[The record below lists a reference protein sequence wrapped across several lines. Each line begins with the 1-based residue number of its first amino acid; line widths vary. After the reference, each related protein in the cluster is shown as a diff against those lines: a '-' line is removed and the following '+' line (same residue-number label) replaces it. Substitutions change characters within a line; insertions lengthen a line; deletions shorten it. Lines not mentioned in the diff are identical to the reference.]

1 MTFAQIAPLLGVWL
15 IAVVA
20 PGLDFIAVLRVSAA
34 RGRAQGMA
42 VAGGVI
48 SGIACWAMLAMA
60 GLGALLTRYAHVYA

>member
-20 PGLDFIAVLRVSAA
+20 PGPDFITLLRVSAA